1 MVHPARSR
9 WHPVAAR
16 RSRGGR
22 LAWTHP
28 SPGAGSP
35 PAASA
40 HRSGSAGPP
49 ARKRCRCFANAT
61 GVLETPGLSRNAAL
75 RKAAF
80 SPDAGVV
87 ETLQAFRGLLQ
98 AFGQRCRRSAGE
110 RPTPGGGGVRDWT
123 APRPRRPTAD
133 ASVWSS
139 GGRTARTGI
148 RSVPMTARSPAS
160 RCVTISTAGCGFC
173 RIETPAR
180 EPERPTGLG
189 DPSKIRTCD
198 TRFRKPLLYP
208 LSYGAKIPRAF
219 FRPRTPPPVYGSAG
233 GEGETE
239 PLTRGGGRVARGG
252 ATRPRGG
259 QVRPPLLSG
268 RSRCPGNPSRA
279 LRVNLDGVV

>member
-1 MVHPARSR
+1 MRRSPSGCWTQVPTGLLFPRSIPPDSPRGGAYGKVSTARHPWGRSEPGVSRPREWRPPGGATPAFRMAAAHERYLLVERPSGNGVMVHPARSR

-49 ARKRCRCFANAT
+49 ARKRCRCFANAA

-80 SPDAGVV
+80 SPEAGVV

-98 AFGQRCRRSAGE
+98 AFRQRCRRSAGE

-139 GGRTARTGI
+139 GGRTARTG
-148 RSVPMTARSPAS
+148 VGGHEKM
-160 RCVTISTAGCGFC
+160 
-173 RIETPAR
+173 
-180 EPERPTGLG
+180 
-189 DPSKIRTCD
+189 PSD
-198 TRFRKPLLYP
+198 
-208 LSYGAKIPRAF
+208 GH
-219 FRPRTPPPVYGSAG
+219 V
-233 GEGETE
+233 
-239 PLTRGGGRVARGG
+239 VARW
-252 ATRPRGG
+252 
-259 QVRPPLLSG
+259 
-268 RSRCPGNPSRA
+268 RS
-279 LRVNLDGVV
+279 